1 MEGNSWRASLEK
13 VPMIWFIVLGSKKNF
28 SPVISLKMMY
38 SRGQCFEKAIARPFA
53 SSNVSAAS
61 TKWKLL
67 SSLRVKSE
75 KGFCIEYNPHLHLRN
90 KTAKHYL
97 WPSIECKYR
106 ETRSH
111 VRVNA

>member
-1 MEGNSWRASLEK
+1 
-13 VPMIWFIVLGSKKNF
+13 MIWFIVLGSKKNF

-75 KGFCIEYNPHLHLRN
+75 KASALIYIYVTKPPNTIFGLQSN
-90 KTAKHYL
+90 
-97 WPSIECKYR
+97 
-106 ETRSH
+106 
-111 VRVNA
+111 VNTGKSAVTCV